1 MANTVNFKN
10 MNEDSYKTVYGF
22 ALARLA
28 EAKEDSRHKTVT
40 KQLRSKKDELLKTR
54 AEKIVMGYN
63 QDDAIRETSTL
74 EIDNAMR
81 VEDMK
86 HDNIVKP
93 LKEAMKN
100 SYTLIPEGL
109 YEAYTLKFEG
119 KNTEFVNSVNT
130 FLVGIGI
137 ECPKQGVVRK
147 TADRIALMM
156 GARLATSK
164 QVLENNAFTSVM
176 KKNQFNK
183 LFMSAFIDVLVQA
196 GFTFVNPN
204 TTLEGGEE

>member
-10 MNEDSYKTVYGF
+10 MSQDSYKTVYGF

-28 EAKEDSRHKTVT
+28 EAKEDSRHKDVI
-40 KQLRSKKDELLKTR
+40 KKLRSKKDELLKIR
-54 AEKIVMGYN
+54 SEKIVSGMS

-74 EIDNAMR
+74 AIDNAMR
-81 VEDMK
+81 IEDDK
-86 HDNIVKP
+86 HAKILNPIKSV
-93 LKEAMKN
+93 MQN
-100 SYTLIPEGL
+100 SYALIPEGL

-119 KNTEFVNSVNT
+119 KNADFVSAVNT
-130 FLVGIGI
+130 FLVGVGI

-164 QVLENNAFTSVM
+164 QVLKNNTFTSVM
-176 KKNQFNK
+176 KKSQFNK
-183 LFMSAFIDVLVQA
+183 LFMSAFIDVLIQA
-196 GFTFVNPN
+196 GFTFVVPN
-204 TTLEGGEE
+204 TTLEVKNN

>member
-10 MNEDSYKTVYGF
+10 MNETSYKTVYGF
-22 ALARLA
+22 ALARFA
-28 EAKEDSRHKTVT
+28 EAKEDARHKSVI
-40 KQLRSKKDELLKTR
+40 KKLRTKKDELLKVR
-54 AEKIVMGYN
+54 EEKITMGVS

-74 EIDNAMR
+74 AIDNAMR
-81 VEDMK
+81 AEDTR
-86 HDNIVKP
+86 HDGIVKP
-93 LKEAMKN
+93 LKKAMHD
-100 SYTLIPEGL
+100 SYALIPDGL

-119 KNTEFVNSVNT
+119 KNTEFVNTVNT
-130 FLVGIGI
+130 FLVCIGI
-137 ECPKQGVVRK
+137 QCHKQGVVRK

-176 KKNQFNK
+176 RKNQFNK
-183 LFMSAFIDVLVQA
+183 LFMSAFIDVLVGA

-204 TTLEGGEE
+204 TTLCGEEA